1 MALSCLSNLVG
12 VRGCGTDTYLRYVND
27 LTGINVPDF
36 DKAISVEKQSASAAL
51 QDLITIAKEEV
62 IQEVNTH
69 LSGKYQIKSLIENGT
84 VGYYYDN
91 KELQDA
97 QAGVLVG
104 YEVRVDQVPYLSFY
118 LSSLKLFIN
127 YTGNVSVVVYDLTQG
142 KLLDTIIVTAV
153 AGEIVTV
160 NVDKEYFTN
169 KQRMRLFVGYLSTH
183 QSYKTSYTSPY
194 TADGEDCNTCSGKG
208 YSESYIYFR
217 AAQIS
222 NSSAKIAEN
231 LSSNTTSGGAGL
243 SLNYSLQCSF
253 GEHLCNVKNLL
264 SLPVLYKAGQF
275 IMRELKHSRR
285 LTGVVTVYGNN
296 HDELMKEYEASY
308 NKHMANLLLN
318 SNIPNSICF
327 SCTPKVKSVV
337 NLP

>member
-1 MALSCLSNLVG
+1 VALSCLTNLVG
-12 VRGCGTDTYLRYVND
+12 VRGCGAGTYLRYVND

-51 QDLITIAKEEV
+51 QDLIEVAKDEI
-62 IQEVNTH
+62 IQEFNTH
-69 LSGKYQIKSLIENGT
+69 LAGKYQLKSFVESGT

-91 KELQDA
+91 KELQSI
-97 QAGVLVG
+97 QSGVLTG
-104 YEVRVDQVPYLSFY
+104 YEVRIDQIPYLSFY
-118 LSSLKLFIN
+118 LSSVKLFVN
-127 YTGNVSVVVYDLTQG
+127 YSGTVNVLVYDLIQG
-142 KLLDTIIVTAV
+142 KLLDTIEVTAV
-153 AGEIVTV
+153 AGEIVSV
-160 NVDKEYFTN
+160 NVDKEYFTS
-169 KQRMRLFVGYLSTH
+169 KQRLRLFIGYLSEH
-183 QSYKTSYTSPY
+183 QSYKTSYTNPY
-194 TADGEDCNTCSGKG
+194 SLEAENCNTCSGKG
-208 YSESYIYFR
+208 YSDSYIYFR

-222 NSSAKIAEN
+222 NSASKIAEN

-253 GEHLCNVKNLL
+253 GEYLCSVRNLL
-264 SLPVLYKAGQF
+264 SMPVWYKAGQL

-296 HDELMKEYEASY
+296 HDELMKEYEANY
-308 NKHMANLLLN
+308 NKHMSNLLLN